1 MSVCR
6 GGHGVR
12 DIVPR
17 PVDLQYSAVLSEDP
31 MYAARRARRAERRRQ
46 IQRRRRVA
54 LVLLVAALAVVGY
67 VVVGRGSGGSTA
79 SSTSGSGPTTDA
91 PKSTDPPSASSG
103 GSTAG
108 STTDKKTT
116 PPPGAF
122 TMTAVGDT
130 MLGNTPEL
138 PASPST
144 YFSAVDT
151 PLTEGAQIVFGNL
164 EGTLTDATAGKC
176 GSNSSN
182 CYQFRAPPA
191 FAGALT
197 DSGFTIMNLANNHSY
212 DFGAVGQAQTVQALH
227 RHGIPQTGLP
237 GQVTVVRAHGIRVAF
252 VGFAPYSDTASLT
265 DIPAAEKLVRKAAG
279 QADVVVVYMHAGAE
293 GTQYQ
298 HVTGQEEIYF
308 GEDRGNP
315 EAFAHAVVDAGADLV
330 IASGPHVVRGM
341 QFYHHHLIAYS
352 LGNFAG
358 YSNYET
364 SGELG
369 VSCILRVKLTG
380 TGDFVS
386 ARITP
391 VTLVDKGQPVLGGP
405 AVEQIA
411 ALSKD
416 DFGGRAATIASD
428 GRVSRPT

>member
-1 MSVCR
+1 M
-6 GGHGVR
+6 
-12 DIVPR
+12 
-17 PVDLQYSAVLSEDP
+17 
-31 MYAARRARRAERRRQ
+31 
-46 IQRRRRVA
+46 
-54 LVLLVAALAVVGY
+54 LLVAALAVVGY
-67 VVVGRGSGGSTA
+67 VVVGRGSGGSSA
-79 SSTSGSGPTTDA
+79 APTSGSGATTHTPA
-91 PKSTDPPSASSG
+91 GSDPPSVSSG
-103 GSTAG
+103 GSSAG
-108 STTDKKTT
+108 STTHETSTHT

-130 MLGNTPEL
+130 MLGNTPDL

-144 YFSAVDT
+144 YFSAVHT
-151 PLTEGAQIVFGNL
+151 PLTEGAQIVFANL

-176 GSNSSN
+176 GSSSSN

-191 FAGALT
+191 FAGALK

-212 DFGAVGQAQTVQALH
+212 DFGAVGQDQTVQALR

-279 QADVVVVYMHAGAE
+279 QADVVVVYLHAGAE
-293 GTQYQ
+293 GTEYQ

-315 EAFAHAVVDAGADLV
+315 EAFAHAAIDAGADLV

-341 QFYHHHLIAYS
+341 QFYHHRLIAYS

-380 TGDFVS
+380 AGDFVS

-391 VTLVDKGQPVLGGP
+391 VTLVDEGQPVLGGP

-416 DFGGRAATIASD
+416 DFGGRAATISSD